1 MKRKWGFEEGS
12 ELHIAFCDARTTEE
26 FNWLKL
32 NADEFSR
39 MDFDDPEAW
48 DSNDPNIQ
56 QPSRKS

>member
-12 ELHIAFCDARTTEE
+12 ELQIAFDDARTTRE
-26 FNWLKL
+26 FNWIKL

-39 MDFDDPEAW
+39 MDFDDPEPW
-48 DSNDPNIQ
+48 DLDDPNIQ